1 MAEATNPLLL
11 YRFDVP
17 FDAITAEHV
26 EPAVDALLLRST
38 ERLTSIKQLTGPRTF
53 VNTLGAFD
61 SATEELEHAM
71 SIVGHL
77 EAVATT
83 PALREAYNAVQPKV
97 SSFYAG
103 ISLDAE
109 LYRALKDYSE
119 TDDAKALDPAKARF
133 LKQSLDD
140 FRRHGAE
147 LDAVSKQR
155 LSEITVELSR
165 LTTEY
170 SQQLLDATNQFEVVI
185 EDPARL
191 SGLPASALEAARE
204 SARGRAPE
212 GACRFTLQQPSY
224 VAVLTYAD
232 DAALREQLYR
242 AYNTRATQAPHDNR
256 PLIRQILAL
265 RAEKAKLLGFKDFA
279 DLNLEDR
286 MAKTG
291 EAARAFVAD
300 LHRAT
305 EPAFQRENEELRA
318 FRRELEGPNAPDL
331 QPWDIGYYAEKLR
344 KARFDFDQE
353 ALRPYFSVDS
363 VLSGMFALVH
373 RIYGISVS
381 RIDDVPTYQSDV
393 RYYVVR
399 DEKDREIGA
408 FFTDLYPRE
417 TKRGGAWMADFITS
431 IPGGRHAKHLGV
443 MCANASPPT
452 GGKPAL
458 LTHQDVETLF
468 HEFGHL
474 LHHLLGKA
482 HVRSLAGT
490 RVAWDFVELPSMIME
505 NFCWERAALDLF
517 ARHYETGANIP
528 SDLLEK
534 LRRTRTF
541 RAANAQMRQ
550 LGFAALDL
558 AMHIEYDEAKHGDV
572 MTYARDI
579 MQAHSAAKLPDDYA
593 MIAGFGH
600 LFASPV
606 GYAAGYYS
614 YKWAEV
620 LEADAF
626 SRFATAGVFSREV
639 GQEFRERILSR
650 GNEADPMELVQAF
663 LGRVPD
669 AQALL
674 KRAGL
679 LVQAG

>member
-1 MAEATNPLLL
+1 MAEAPNPLLL

-17 FDAITAEHV
+17 FDAIAPEHV
-26 EPAVDALLLRST
+26 EPAVDALLARST
-38 ERLTSIKQLTGPRTF
+38 ERLTSIKQVVGPRDYA
-53 VNTLGAFD
+53 NTLGAFD
-61 SATEELEHAM
+61 AATEELEHAM
-71 SIVGHL
+71 AIVGHL

-83 PALREAYNAVQPKV
+83 PQLREAYNAVQPKV

-103 ISLDAE
+103 VSLDAE
-109 LYRALKDYSE
+109 LYRALKDYSQ
-119 TDDAKALDPAKARF
+119 TDEARGLEPARARF
-133 LKQSLDD
+133 LKQTLDD

-147 LDAVSKQR
+147 LDPTSKQR

-170 SQQLLDATNQFEVVI
+170 SQNLLDSTNQFEVVI
-185 EDPARL
+185 EDTARL
-191 SGLPASALEAARE
+191 SGLPESALEQARE

-212 GACRFTLQQPSY
+212 GAYRFTLQQPSY

-242 AYNTRATQAPHDNR
+242 AFNARATQAPHDNR

-265 RAEKAKLLGFKDFA
+265 RAEKAQLLGFKSFA

-291 EAARAFVAD
+291 AAARAFVAE
-300 LHRAT
+300 LHLAT

-318 FRRELEGPNAPDL
+318 FRRELEGPNAPEL
-331 QPWDIGYYAEKLR
+331 QPWDVAYYAEKLR
-344 KARFDFDQE
+344 KARFDLDQE
-353 ALRPYFSVDS
+353 ELRPYFSVDG
-363 VLSGMFALVH
+363 VLAGMFALVH

-381 RIDDVPTYQSDV
+381 RVEDVPTYQSDV

-408 FFTDLYPRE
+408 FFADLYPRE

-431 IPGGRHAKHLGV
+431 VPGGRHTKHLGV
-443 MCANASPPT
+443 MCANSNPPT

-458 LTHQDVETLF
+458 LTHADVETLF

-517 ARHYETGANIP
+517 ARHYETGASIP
-528 SDLLEK
+528 TELLEK

-558 AMHIEYDEAKHGDV
+558 SLHIEYDEKQHGDV
-572 MTYARDI
+572 MLYARDI
-579 MQAHSAAKLPDDYA
+579 MQAHAAAPLPEDYA

-626 SRFATAGVFSREV
+626 SRFSSSGVFSREV

-650 GNEADPMELVQAF
+650 GNEADPMELVQSF
-663 LGRVPD
+663 LGRVPSS
-669 AQALL
+669 QALL

-679 LVQAG
+679 LDQAG